1 MVVPFCVWSVAAQ
14 NQKTVDAHPAILRG
28 DRFPRRYQSS
38 LPVADCR
45 GCILWRFIARFVRI
59 AHIRRATPEDDS
71 CTIRGLRWRAGI
83 GSFSWNIAALTRFY
97 GILMNASSDQNFEIE
112 KTATPAPEGG
122 YSGEDLK
129 HLNDLE
135 HVRERPSMYI
145 GDTNLHGLHHLVY
158 EVVDNSVDE
167 AMAGHAKAVSV
178 TINSDGSV
186 TVEDDGRGI
195 PTDRHA
201 QLSELMQKEMSTLE
215 GVMTI
220 LKFGGKFEKKAYE
233 HSGGLHGVG
242 VTVVNFLSQWCE
254 VEVYRNGR
262 VYTQSYE
269 RGVAT
274 GPVRESGTTT
284 KQGTKTTFKPDS
296 QIFPITKFSY
306 DTLVKRLQELAF
318 LNSGVRIRV
327 RDDRSDL
334 TEEFFYERGIEE
346 FVEHLNRASDVV
358 HKDVITIKGKEG
370 DFAYAIALQYSE
382 EYTENLHSYC
392 NNINTPG
399 GGTHVSGFRSAL
411 TRTLNAYGKKEN
423 LFKDL
428 SPTGDDFREGL
439 TCIISVRVGHPQFEG
454 QTKHKLGNG
463 EVEGIVNSV
472 VGEALSK
479 YLEENPKNAKLLVR
493 KGLLAAEAREA
504 ARKAKDAL
512 RKRKDVLG
520 GGGLPGKLRDCISSK
535 MEECELYLVEGDSA
549 GGSAEGGR
557 FRDTQA
563 ILPLRGKI
571 INAYKSRED
580 KVLANEEVMS
590 MIQAI
595 GSGIGADQDIAKRR
609 YNRIIIMTD
618 ADIDGSHIRTL
629 LLCFFYR
636 QMYQL
641 VAGGHVYLAQPP
653 LFRVVRGKKEKYYV
667 QSEEEMK
674 HQLQEKGLSDSQF
687 IDDRGRKFEGEQMR
701 KLCTT
706 LSTMEDALLN
716 LERRGISLRVHS
728 ERMEVET
735 GRLPVFH
742 LDMGVEDHWFV
753 TRDKLDEFM
762 ASRKVQID
770 EAPMPSGVGAATEAG
785 KENEAKKEGDEKT
798 TVAHITE
805 LFEVRTINTG
815 LKELAEFGFTIEDL
829 IPKER
834 TGATD
839 SRFQVIRDEAPSGLD
854 DLRQLLPTIRESG
867 RKGLSITRF
876 KGLGEMNAE
885 ELRDTTLNPSCR
897 TMVKVLLSDA
907 AAADEMFRVLMG
919 DKVEPRREFIEK
931 HALDVRNL
939 DV

>member
-1 MVVPFCVWSVAAQ
+1 
-14 NQKTVDAHPAILRG
+14 
-28 DRFPRRYQSS
+28 
-38 LPVADCR
+38 
-45 GCILWRFIARFVRI
+45 
-59 AHIRRATPEDDS
+59 
-71 CTIRGLRWRAGI
+71 
-83 GSFSWNIAALTRFY
+83 
-97 GILMNASSDQNFEIE
+97 MNASGDQDFSMENVG
-112 KTATPAPEGG
+112 TPAPGG
-122 YSGEDLK
+122 EYNSDDLK
-129 HLNDLE
+129 HLSDLE
-135 HVRERPSMYI
+135 HVRNRPGMYI
-145 GDTNLHGLHHLVY
+145 GDTTLSGLHHLVY
-158 EVVDNSVDE
+158 EVVDNSIDE

-195 PTDRHA
+195 PVDHHV
-201 QLSELMQKEMSTLE
+201 QLSEILQKDVSTLE
-215 GVMTI
+215 GVMTV
-220 LKFGGKFEKKAYE
+220 LKFGGKFEKKAYQQ
-233 HSGGLHGVG
+233 SGGLHGVG

-254 VEVYRNGR
+254 VEVYRNG
-262 VYTQSYE
+262 VIYTQSYE

-284 KQGTKTTFKPDS
+284 KRGTKTTFKPDN
-296 QIFPITKFSY
+296 QIFPNTKYSY

-318 LNSGVRIRV
+318 LNSGVRIKV
-327 RDDRSDL
+327 RDDRSDISD
-334 TEEFFYERGIEE
+334 EFCYERGIQEY
-346 FVEHLNRASDVV
+346 VEHLNRASEVV
-358 HKDVITIKGKEG
+358 HKDVILIEGKKD
-370 DFAYAIALQYSE
+370 DFGYSIALQYSE

-392 NNINTPG
+392 NNINTRE
-399 GGTHVSGFRSAL
+399 GGTHVSGFRAAL
-411 TRTLNAYGKKEN
+411 TRTLNNYGKKEN

-428 SPTGDDFREGL
+428 TPTGDDFREGL
-439 TCIISVRVGHPQFEG
+439 TCVISVRVTNPQFEG
-454 QTKHKLGNG
+454 QTKTKLGNSD
-463 EVEGIVNSV
+463 VEGIVNSV
-472 VGEALSK
+472 VGEALNK
-479 YLEENPKNAKLLVR
+479 YLEENPKNAKLLAR

-520 GGGLPGKLRDCISSK
+520 GGGLPGKLRDCISNK

-595 GSGIGADQDIAKRR
+595 GSGIGIDQDIAKRR

-653 LFRVVRGKKEKYYV
+653 LYRVVRGKKEKYYV

-674 HQLQEKGLSDSQF
+674 SQLQEKGLTLSQF
-687 IDDRGRKFEGEQMR
+687 IDDRGRKFEGDEMR

-706 LSTMEDALLN
+706 LSAMEDALLN
-716 LERRGISLRVHS
+716 LERRGISLRVHA
-728 ERMEVET
+728 ERMEPES

-742 LDMGVEDHWFV
+742 LDLGTEDHWFV

-762 ASRKVQID
+762 SQRKILVDAAPVAGQSPAGD
-770 EAPMPSGVGAATEAG
+770 EAAVPTPNSNDPAS
-785 KENEAKKEGDEKT
+785 KET
-798 TVAHITE
+798 LVAHVAE

-815 LKELAEFGFTIEDL
+815 LKELAEYGFSIEDL
-829 IPKER
+829 IPKDR
-834 TGATD
+834 TGSTD
-839 SRFQVIRDEAPSGLD
+839 SRFKVLREENESGIE
-854 DLRQLLPTIRESG
+854 DLRELLPAIRESG
-867 RKGLSITRF
+867 RRGLSITRF

-885 ELRDTTLNPSCR
+885 ELRDTTLNPECR
-897 TMVKVLLSDA
+897 TMVKVQLSDA

-931 HALDVRNL
+931 HALEVRNL

>member
-1 MVVPFCVWSVAAQ
+1 
-14 NQKTVDAHPAILRG
+14 
-28 DRFPRRYQSS
+28 
-38 LPVADCR
+38 
-45 GCILWRFIARFVRI
+45 
-59 AHIRRATPEDDS
+59 
-71 CTIRGLRWRAGI
+71 
-83 GSFSWNIAALTRFY
+83 
-97 GILMNASSDQNFEIE
+97 MNASGDQDFSTENVG
-112 KTATPAPEGG
+112 TPINGG
-122 YSGEDLK
+122 EYNSEDLK
-129 HLNDLE
+129 HLSDLE
-135 HVRERPSMYI
+135 HVRNRPGMYI
-145 GDTNLHGLHHLVY
+145 GDTTLSGLHHLVY
-158 EVVDNSVDE
+158 EVVDNSIDE
-167 AMAGHAKAVSV
+167 AMAGFAKTVSV
-178 TINSDGSV
+178 AINSDGSV

-195 PTDRHA
+195 PVDRHD
-201 QLSELMQKEMSTLE
+201 QLSEILQRDVSTLE
-215 GVMTI
+215 GVMTV
-220 LKFGGKFEKKAYE
+220 LKFGGKFEKKAYQQ
-233 HSGGLHGVG
+233 SGGLHGVG

-254 VEVYRNGR
+254 VEVYRDGKI
-262 VYTQSYE
+262 YTQSYE

-284 KQGTKTTFKPDS
+284 KRGTKTTFKPDN
-296 QIFPITKFSY
+296 QIFPNTKYSY
-306 DTLVKRLQELAF
+306 DTIAKRLQELAF
-318 LNSGVRIRV
+318 LNSGVRIKV
-327 RDDRSDL
+327 RDDRSNLSD
-334 TEEFFYERGIEE
+334 EFYYERGIQEY
-346 FVEHLNRASDVV
+346 VEHLNRASEVV
-358 HKDVITIKGKEG
+358 HKDVILIEGKKD
-370 DFAYAIALQYSE
+370 DFRYSIALQYSE

-392 NNINTPG
+392 NNINTRE

-411 TRTLNAYGKKEN
+411 TRSLNTYGKKEN

-428 SPTGDDFREGL
+428 TPTGDDFREGL
-439 TCIISVRVGHPQFEG
+439 TCVISVRVTNPQFEG
-454 QTKHKLGNG
+454 QTKTKLGNSD
-463 EVEGIVNSV
+463 VEGIVNSV
-472 VGEALSK
+472 VGEALTK
-479 YLEENPKNAKLLVR
+479 YLEENPKTAKLLVR

-520 GGGLPGKLRDCISSK
+520 GGGLPGKLRDCISNK

-595 GSGIGADQDIAKRR
+595 GSGIGADQDVSKRR

-674 HQLQEKGLSDSQF
+674 AQLQEKGLALSQF
-687 IDDRGRKFEGEQMR
+687 VDDRGRRFEGDEMR
-701 KLCTT
+701 KLCAT
-706 LSTMEDALLN
+706 LSAMEDALLN
-716 LERRGISLRVHS
+716 LERRGISLKVHA
-728 ERMEVET
+728 ERMEPES

-742 LDMGVEDHWFV
+742 LDLGTEDHWFV

-762 ASRKVQID
+762 SQRKILVD
-770 EAPMPSGVGAATEAG
+770 GAAAAPQPASGAPTPESTAP
-785 KENEAKKEGDEKT
+785 ADATSSKT
-798 TVAHITE
+798 TVAHVTE

-815 LKELAEFGFTIEDL
+815 LKELAEHGFTIEDL
-829 IPKER
+829 IPKDR
-834 TGATD
+834 TGSTD
-839 SRFQVIRDEAPSGLD
+839 SRFKVIREENETGIE
-854 DLRQLLPTIRESG
+854 DLRELLPAIRESG
-867 RKGLSITRF
+867 RRGLSITRF

-885 ELRDTTLNPSCR
+885 ELRDTTLNPACR
-897 TMVKVLLSDA
+897 TMVKVQLTDA

-931 HALDVRNL
+931 HALEVRNL